1 MAESENQQ
9 DNPKN
14 PSDRRLTLIMHALL
28 ILGLVLSFVETG
40 LQIGGGDHPIHLSF
54 VYQVLNPELF
64 QNDPFVDTVAQYPSV
79 FWGAIAS
86 FAKVGVPLFPMIAV
100 LQVFF
105 RWVCVI
111 GVFLLAFEIAEK
123 ALPKLN
129 QKQVSLIALGSTYL
143 FLAFNVIH
151 WGGTFMLE
159 STLETSTAAFSP
171 LPFCWYFWIRRQWI
185 GWALAFAFAAWLHP
199 MIGLYIGFVFFLG
212 WLAEGDL
219 YLPTTDEGK
228 SFWFKGGIPSVVLA
242 GSAFVF
248 AYLKS
253 PQGLESFEAWAAVA
267 EYRFPHHFYPST
279 WSVARFVVWGLIAA
293 SCLAAIWFALEGR
306 RRRLFL
312 AGFGG
317 VFFLAVLGTVA
328 PVYYPK
334 PLLISLCL
342 WRSPIT
348 WTTAAYCVLIPF
360 AVKLIYREEKGRWIP
375 LSLSVA
381 AFAVLIFISVNG
393 ILTRMKYPVDQDRKA
408 VMEWIEE
415 NSEADDIV
423 LAPILLSGTRLE
435 TKRNVFVEWKD
446 GAAHLWNPIYAST
459 IWIERLSDIAGI
471 ERTTTNGLPRPSTY
485 SEARADYENLIND
498 PERLLELSRE
508 EGIDWIVVKGE
519 VTEEFEEI
527 ISEENYRVNE
537 WSVYSVP

>member
-9 DNPKN
+9 DNRKN
-14 PSDRRLTLIMHALL
+14 SSDRRLTLVMHALL
-28 ILGLVLSFVETG
+28 VLGLALSFVETG
-40 LQIGGGDHPIHLSF
+40 LKIGGGDHPIHLSY
-54 VYQVLNPELF
+54 VYQVLNPGLF
-64 QNDPFVDTVAQYPSV
+64 QYDPFVDTVAQYPSV
-79 FWGAIAS
+79 FWGTIAS
-86 FAKVGVPLFPMIAV
+86 VAKVGVPLFPMIAV

-123 ALPKLN
+123 ALPKLTH
-129 QKQVSLIALGSTYL
+129 KQVRFVALGSTYL

-171 LPFCWYFWIRRQWI
+171 LPLCWYFWIRRQWI

-219 YLPTTDEGK
+219 YLPTTEAGK
-228 SFWFKGGIPSVVLA
+228 AFWFKGGIPSVILA

-279 WSVARFVVWGLIAA
+279 WSAARFVVWGLLSGVCVAV
-293 SCLAAIWFALEGR
+293 IWFTLEGR

-317 VFFLAVLGTVA
+317 VFFLALLGTIA
-328 PVYYPK
+328 PAYYPK

-360 AVKLIYREEKGRWIP
+360 AVKLLYHEEKRNWIP
-375 LSLSVA
+375 T
-381 AFAVLIFISVNG
+381 AFTGIALAGLIFFAAKG
-393 ILTRMKYPVDQDRKA
+393 IKTRANFPVDQDRKA
-408 VMEWIEE
+408 VMQWIEE
-415 NSEADDIV
+415 NSKPDDIV

-435 TKRNVFVEWKD
+435 IKRNVYVEWKD

-459 IWIERLSDIAGI
+459 IWIERLSDIAGQQ
-471 ERTTTNGLPRPSTY
+471 RTTPNGLPRPSSY

-498 PERLLELSRE
+498 PQRLLELCRE
-508 EGIDWIVVKGE
+508 EGIDWVVVKGE
-519 VTEEFEEI
+519 VSEEFLEI
-527 ISEENYRVNE
+527 IANDSYRMNE
-537 WSVYSVP
+537 WSVFSIP